1 VSVHLRDASGTD
13 VVVDAVADGQ
23 VDVPKGM
30 CGVEIA
36 HNDGA
41 MTALLRGDLE
51 TSSSWDVETIL
62 ADALQTRPSAFEI
75 SLEGLNFLDS
85 SGLRVLLLL
94 QRNAEQLG
102 VPVTFV
108 RPRGAVRR
116 TLDFAK
122 ALDYLGIKD

>member
-1 VSVHLRDASGTD
+1 MA
-13 VVVDAVADGQ
+13 VDAVAARQ

-36 HNDGA
+36 HVDGG
-41 MTALLRGDLE
+41 MTAMLRGDLE
-51 TSSSWDVETIL
+51 TSSSSDVETIL
-62 ADALQTRPSAFEI
+62 ADALQTRPAALEI
-75 SLEGLNFLDS
+75 SLEGLDFLDS

-102 VPVTFV
+102 VPLSFV

-122 ALDYLGIKD
+122 ALDYLGIRD